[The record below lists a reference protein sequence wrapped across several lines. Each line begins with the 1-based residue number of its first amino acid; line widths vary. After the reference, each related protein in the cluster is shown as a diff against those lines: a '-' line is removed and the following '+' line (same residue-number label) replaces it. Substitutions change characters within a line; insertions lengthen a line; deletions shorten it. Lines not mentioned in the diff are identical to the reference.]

1 MATDFTATIKW
12 LAVKEWR
19 RVEVQSGFLAQDGVL
34 VRHLVKVGDAQ
45 QQTALEF
52 LDRFTDVA
60 NAMDVNGVLL
70 DPLPAHV
77 WYVDNPRAGAKTY
90 PGRWRLVSNKG
101 GLIKVEAGEPPQLGI
116 IQTLAM
122 GYWETLLI
130 PTTPPTAGVGTV
142 DFTVA
147 RISQPGQL
155 NQFAE
160 MFDVVFPN
168 LNPEKLDAMLT
179 ELREHIP
186 YENPVIQGN
195 PLSGNFIPVT
205 IRAHQAEDGSGVIVL
220 KACKGGRNFGN
231 LEVGELAERIK
242 FWNSGNVSYTELVYY
257 YRQTYE
263 EINALIAKLKVVTGA
278 NGTPGVDVICH
289 PMHFLHE
296 TEEGGPYNLMVE
308 ISYQGNQTA
317 TGWRKTIFET
327 DEITHQLAAAQ
338 PTEPDAAAGGVS
350 TDVDAEPR
358 GDGLF
363 HVRKGKKTEQAIAVA
378 EVSNTVNAHGVARSI
393 VRDKGQPADTSLAA
407 SYGAGVTVHKR
418 GQKSPGGLLEV
429 ETDTF
434 TLTPTSVGPV
444 EVFNDG
450 IVKHE
455 ATYYFNQAN
464 PPPGASVTAAV
475 PPAPAY
481 RTVYLHPEFS
491 ELGGWNYV
499 GLKITI
505 LTASLVVVGKS
516 ERNVSMNVRFGAVR
530 AVAFDHAVQWQ
541 PDYTARLEVGTGRK
555 AYIAVT
561 RSFYLVPTAVDLT
574 DTTDPINPP
583 RWRQYERNNGY
594 DATRM
599 VWWVDNG
606 LTDLNKDAAVRI
618 ATNAGVVVDSGT

>member
-231 LEVGELAERIK
+231 LEVG
-242 FWNSGNVSYTELVYY
+242 
-257 YRQTYE
+257 
-263 EINALIAKLKVVTGA
+263 
-278 NGTPGVDVICH
+278 
-289 PMHFLHE
+289 
-296 TEEGGPYNLMVE
+296 
-308 ISYQGNQTA
+308 
-317 TGWRKTIFET
+317 
-327 DEITHQLAAAQ
+327 
-338 PTEPDAAAGGVS
+338 
-350 TDVDAEPR
+350 
-358 GDGLF
+358 
-363 HVRKGKKTEQAIAVA
+363 
-378 EVSNTVNAHGVARSI
+378 
-393 VRDKGQPADTSLAA
+393 
-407 SYGAGVTVHKR
+407 
-418 GQKSPGGLLEV
+418 
-429 ETDTF
+429 
-434 TLTPTSVGPV
+434 
-444 EVFNDG
+444 
-450 IVKHE
+450 
-455 ATYYFNQAN
+455 
-464 PPPGASVTAAV
+464 
-475 PPAPAY
+475 
-481 RTVYLHPEFS
+481 
-491 ELGGWNYV
+491 
-499 GLKITI
+499 
-505 LTASLVVVGKS
+505 
-516 ERNVSMNVRFGAVR
+516 
-530 AVAFDHAVQWQ
+530 
-541 PDYTARLEVGTGRK
+541 
-555 AYIAVT
+555 
-561 RSFYLVPTAVDLT
+561 
-574 DTTDPINPP
+574 
-583 RWRQYERNNGY
+583 
-594 DATRM
+594 
-599 VWWVDNG
+599 
-606 LTDLNKDAAVRI
+606 
-618 ATNAGVVVDSGT
+618 